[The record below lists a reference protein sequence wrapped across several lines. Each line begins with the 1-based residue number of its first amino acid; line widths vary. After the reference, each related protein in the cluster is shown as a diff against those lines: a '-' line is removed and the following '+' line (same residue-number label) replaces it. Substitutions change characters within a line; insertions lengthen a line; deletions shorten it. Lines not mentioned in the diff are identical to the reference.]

1 MPERRRRPT
10 MADVA
15 RRAGTSTAVVSYVV
29 NGGPRPVAA
38 GTRALVERAISE
50 LGYRRDPL
58 AGALSAGR
66 TNLVGLLVPDS
77 SNAFFSEMARHI
89 EQQARERGLLMLLGN
104 TSYDP
109 AVEQDYESAFADLR
123 AVGTLVTS
131 IAPKAGPDDDCPR
144 VYVHSKPRG
153 ALGPSVGFDDL
164 NGAIEAVRHLRWHG
178 HRDIHCVTGPDDFG
192 PAGRRRQGWSLALGR
207 AGLPRRGRLHRVPFE
222 RMQAEER
229 LRDLLGDADPRPRAV
244 FATTDEL
251 ALATLRAAFSL
262 RIRVPEQLALV
273 GFDGIREALHGR
285 VRLTTVSVPM
295 HDLAVQALDAL
306 GARTADQPGLSTV
319 LPTALALGE
328 TCGCR

>member
-1 MPERRRRPT
+1 MPVPRRRPT

-29 NGGPRPVAA
+29 NDGPRPVAA
-38 GTRALVERAISE
+38 ETRAMVERAISD

-89 EQQARERGLLMLLGN
+89 EKQARARGLLMLLGN

-109 AVEQDYESAFADLR
+109 AVEQDYQAAFADLR

-131 IAPKAGPDDDCPR
+131 IAQEAWPDDDCPR
-144 VYVHSKPRG
+144 VYVHSMPRG
-153 ALGPSVGFDDL
+153 TPGPAVVFDDL
-164 NGAIEAVRHLRWHG
+164 NGAIVAVEHLRGHG

-192 PAGRRRQGWSLALGR
+192 PAGRRRQGWSQVLGM

-229 LRDLLGDADPRPRAV
+229 LRDMLSGDGPRPRAV

-251 ALATLRAAFSL
+251 ALAILRAAFSL
-262 RIRVPEQLALV
+262 GIHVPDQLALV

-295 HDLAVQALDAL
+295 HDLAVRALDLFGTRSGGQA
-306 GARTADQPGLSTV
+306 GPTTV
-319 LPTALALGE
+319 LPTTLTLGE
-328 TCGCR
+328 TCGCH

>member
-1 MPERRRRPT
+1 MPEPRRRPT

-29 NGGPRPVAA
+29 NGGPRPVAS
-38 GTRALVERAISE
+38 GTRALVEQAISD

-58 AGALSAGR
+58 AGGLSAGR

-89 EQQARERGLLMLLGN
+89 EQQARARGLLMLLGN

-109 AVEQDYESAFADLR
+109 AVEQNYEAAFSDLR

-131 IAPKAGPDDDCPR
+131 IASEAGPDNDCPR
-144 VYVHSKPRG
+144 VYVHSKPQG
-153 ALGPSVGFDDL
+153 ALGPSVVFDDL
-164 NGAIEAVRHLRWHG
+164 NGAIEAVQHLRWHG
-178 HRDIHCVTGPDDFG
+178 HHDIHCITGPDDFG
-192 PAGRRRQGWSLALGR
+192 PAGRRKQGWSLALDKAR
-207 AGLPRRGRLHRVPFE
+207 LPQRGRLHRVPFE

-229 LRDLLGDADPRPRAV
+229 LRDMLSRADPRPHAV

-273 GFDGIREALHGR
+273 GFDGIREALHGG

-306 GARTADQPGLSTV
+306 GTRTGGQLGLNTV
-319 LPTALALGE
+319 LPTAMALGE

>member
-1 MPERRRRPT
+1 MPESRRRPT

-38 GTRALVERAISE
+38 ETRAMVERAISD

-89 EQQARERGLLMLLGN
+89 EQQARARGLLMLLGN
-104 TSYDP
+104 TSYNP
-109 AVEQDYESAFADLR
+109 IVEQDYEAAFADLR

-131 IAPKAGPDDDCPR
+131 IASKAGPDDEYPR

-153 ALGPSVGFDDL
+153 ALGPSVIFDDL
-164 NGAIEAVRHLRWHG
+164 NGAVAAVEHLRWHG

-192 PAGRRRQGWSLALGR
+192 PAGHRRKGWSQALAQ

-222 RMQAEER
+222 RIQAEDQ
-229 LRDLLGDADPRPRAV
+229 LRDMLSRADPGPRAV

-251 ALATLRAAFSL
+251 ALAILRAAFSL
-262 RIRVPEQLALV
+262 GIQVPDQLALV
-273 GFDGIREALHGR
+273 GFDGISEALHGR
-285 VRLTTVSVPM
+285 IRLTTVSVPM
-295 HDLAVQALDAL
+295 HDLAVKALDAL
-306 GARTADQPGLSTV
+306 GPRTRGQAGLSTV

-328 TCGCR
+328 TCGCH